1 MNTYAHIKHT
11 CADKTDW
18 DVWLQYFVFC
28 FDTIPSMAHN
38 YCPYDLVFGK
48 TNNLPKH
55 FDSIDNIETI
65 YTTWAE
71 KPRA

>member
-1 MNTYAHIKHT
+1 
-11 CADKTDW
+11 
-18 DVWLQYFVFC
+18 
-28 FDTIPSMAHN
+28 MAHN